1 MKLPIGTRVKVRE
14 GCGLNS
20 HREGVVVPV
29 HILPVNHRGIP
40 DIGEGHY
47 KPFEPSREAVIR
59 DKAGKVF
66 TMFWGCLKKL
76 G

>member
-1 MKLPIGTRVKVRE
+1 MKLPTGTRVKVRG

-20 HREGVVVPV
+20 HREGTIVPV

-47 KPFEPSREAVIR
+47 KPFEPAKEAVIR
-59 DKAGKVF
+59 DSKGKLF
-66 TMFWGCLKKL
+66 TMFWGCLKRQ
-76 G
+76 